1 MRVLA
6 SQDSEYHCPSFL
18 YSRIFAKLKDPSQPL
33 LIVSDELLNNISP
46 PDIFNQHH
54 FPSISCL
61 YFEDNSLNS
70 FAITIGYL
78 LTTNYYCYRGL
89 QSGHILARCQAGTNC
104 RPSPHQARLPPL
116 ELCRVATPGTELC
129 RQGAASP
136 DQAHSSLMGQ

>member
-1 MRVLA
+1 MRVSA

-104 RPSPHQARLPPL
+104 RPSPIRPGCRHCSA
-116 ELCRVATPGTELC
+116 ELASPGTELC

-136 DQAHSSLMGQ
+136 GQAHSSLMGQ